1 MKGSQFWLDGSI
13 VELLFILALIAF
25 RLAVSRRRWA
35 EKKYEKGQPWTVKRW
50 THKKWRDKM
59 IIIRTLYMAVAC
71 DWFACGWDQ
80 QIPEQCTVYT
90 HYERKAWST
99 STKIKIHLS
108 QSSGQYSWCWP
119 KKAWLIKRQAI
130 VLSWR
135 GLNIIFDSVSK
146 PFSISSHVKST
157 TNFKNNF
164 VHTNTDTILKI

>member
-35 EKKYEKGQPWTVKRW
+35 ENKYEKGQPWTVKRW

-119 KKAWLIKRQAI
+119 KKSVADKKTGYCI
-130 VLSWR
+130 VLTWLEYSIRSPSRFRFLLMWKAQPTSK
-135 GLNIIFDSVSK
+135 IISF
-146 PFSISSHVKST
+146 T
-157 TNFKNNF
+157 QTR
-164 VHTNTDTILKI
+164 TQY